1 MSKYNSGEM
10 IRLYRVSKKMSQEV
24 LSEDIC
30 SVEALS
36 RIENGKQGTKF
47 ELYKN
52 LMHRLGGIPEKSYEI
67 LDDDMKI
74 SELRFQYEDAMKKNN
89 FDEAEMLLK
98 KIKKN
103 NIGTDSVLVKQYIL
117 REETLL
123 SFYLKKINAEEFAA
137 GMEAAISMTV
147 PDYMQYINSIYP
159 FTEQEIHCLKRLAIA
174 YNKINMQTRSIEILK
189 MLLRCLDANYIA
201 DSWTLKMPIRCNLAK
216 TYGELGEH
224 EKALKISIENL
235 DLETGTENGP
245 VVVASLVDIAWNML
259 KQIEQGEREKQD
271 IVRCKKYLEQAYY
284 IATARNDET
293 DKRMIQEYYE
303 RTFNESVRKNIS

>member
-103 NIGTDSVLVKQYIL
+103 NTGTDSVLVKQYVL

-123 SFYLKKINAEEFAA
+123 SFYLKYSKIIDKETLLNFKL
-137 GMEAAISMTV
+137 GPS
-147 PDYMQYINSIYP
+147 S
-159 FTEQEIHCLKRLAIA
+159 LKSA
-174 YNKINMQTRSIEILK
+174 
-189 MLLRCLDANYIA
+189 
-201 DSWTLKMPIRCNLAK
+201 
-216 TYGELGEH
+216 
-224 EKALKISIENL
+224 
-235 DLETGTENGP
+235 
-245 VVVASLVDIAWNML
+245 
-259 KQIEQGEREKQD
+259 
-271 IVRCKKYLEQAYY
+271 
-284 IATARNDET
+284 
-293 DKRMIQEYYE
+293 
-303 RTFNESVRKNIS
+303 

>member
-98 KIKKN
+98 K
-103 NIGTDSVLVKQYIL
+103 S
-117 REETLL
+117 
-123 SFYLKKINAEEFAA
+123 
-137 GMEAAISMTV
+137 
-147 PDYMQYINSIYP
+147 
-159 FTEQEIHCLKRLAIA
+159 KRI
-174 YNKINMQTRSIEILK
+174 
-189 MLLRCLDANYIA
+189 
-201 DSWTLKMPIRCNLAK
+201 
-216 TYGELGEH
+216 
-224 EKALKISIENL
+224 
-235 DLETGTENGP
+235 
-245 VVVASLVDIAWNML
+245 
-259 KQIEQGEREKQD
+259 
-271 IVRCKKYLEQAYY
+271 
-284 IATARNDET
+284 
-293 DKRMIQEYYE
+293 IQEQ
-303 RTFNESVRKNIS
+303 IPCL